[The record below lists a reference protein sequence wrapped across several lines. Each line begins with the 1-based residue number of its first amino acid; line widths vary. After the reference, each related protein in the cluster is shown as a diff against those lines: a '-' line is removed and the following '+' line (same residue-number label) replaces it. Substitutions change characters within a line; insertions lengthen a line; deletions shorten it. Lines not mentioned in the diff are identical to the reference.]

1 MIARS
6 VTIKTPTDQMSPSEQ
21 FDYAT
26 IPLHL
31 SFQKLIEG
39 IQHALKS
46 GDTLITALSRLQK
59 EGKLFAFGSD
69 ALTNPSSGQ
78 HRILEAL
85 FGHNLLEEISSRTL
99 SSQEVET
106 RVRRHFAE
114 ILSSQAPVSSF
125 AREQWSAAESSLF
138 SAFTAFSSH
147 GITSWG
153 PAELSSWAA
162 AVLSSWAV
170 AGESSAGWRGEA
182 LSSWAPA
189 GESSWGGSALASWFK
204 GVESSWAQAL
214 LDASWLQSG

>member
-1 MIARS
+1 
-6 VTIKTPTDQMSPSEQ
+6 MSPSEQ

-31 SFQKLIEG
+31 SFESSSKASSTHSNLATRSSPPCRG
-39 IQHALKS
+39 F
-46 GDTLITALSRLQK
+46 QK

-114 ILSSQAPVSSF
+114 ILSSQLQLAPS
-125 AREQWSAAESSLF
+125 REQWSAAESSLF

-189 GESSWGGSALASWFK
+189 GRIELGWLRLGKLVQGSGKQLGAGGDRQLAGS
-204 GVESSWAQAL
+204 
-214 LDASWLQSG
+214 